1 MDTDIHRAFLSLV
14 ILWFCVVILFLPVKL
29 AEKPLIFNFAYLSLP
44 LFKVNA
50 LWVYLD
56 VCLQEWSLN
65 ESNHLCS
72 VREADWSMSG
82 SFRFVPL

>member
-29 AEKPLIFNFAYLSLP
+29 AEKTLIFNFAYLSLP
-44 LFKVNA
+44 LFKVN
-50 LWVYLD
+50 LD